1 MKKFKTAI
9 FYFTFIALILKVIA
23 LRVFSM
29 LDFEYAFLLISAVI
43 AILCFL
49 IYKLYYKRTEESD
62 PFFSSLKLFIIS
74 WIISFETIILV
85 LGLIQ
90 Y

>member
-9 FYFTFIALILKVIA
+9 FYFTFIALTLNIIA

-43 AILCFL
+43 AILYFL
-49 IYKLYYKRTEESD
+49 IYKLYYKHTEESD
-62 PFFSSLKLFIIS
+62 PLLNSLGLLIIA
-74 WIISFETIILV
+74 WIISFMTILLV
-85 LGLIQ
+85 LCLFD
-90 Y
+90 

>member
-9 FYFTFIALILKVIA
+9 FYFTFIALTLNIIA

-43 AILCFL
+43 AILWFL

-62 PFFSSLKLFIIS
+62 PLLNSLGLLIIA
-74 WIISFETIILV
+74 WIISFMTILLV
-85 LGLIQ
+85 LCLFD
-90 Y
+90 

>member
-9 FYFTFIALILKVIA
+9 FYFTFIALTLNIIA

-43 AILCFL
+43 AILYFL

-62 PFFSSLKLFIIS
+62 PLLNSLGLLIIA
-74 WIISFETIILV
+74 WIISFMTILLV
-85 LGLIQ
+85 LCLFD
-90 Y
+90 

>member
-9 FYFTFIALILKVIA
+9 FYFTLIALTLNLIA

-43 AILCFL
+43 AILYFL

-62 PFFSSLKLFIIS
+62 PLLNSLGLLIIA
-74 WIISFETIILV
+74 WIISFMTILLV
-85 LGLIQ
+85 LCLFD
-90 Y
+90 

>member
-43 AILCFL
+43 AILWFL

-62 PFFSSLKLFIIS
+62 PLLNSLGLLIIA
-74 WIISFETIILV
+74 WIISFMTILLV
-85 LGLIQ
+85 LCLFD
-90 Y
+90 

>member
-1 MKKFKTAI
+1 MKKFKTALL
-9 FYFTFIALILKVIA
+9 YFTLIALTLNLIA
-23 LRVFSM
+23 LHVYSI

-43 AILCFL
+43 AILYFL

-62 PFFSSLKLFIIS
+62 PLLNSLGLLIIA
-74 WIISFETIILV
+74 WIISFVTIILV

>member
-1 MKKFKTAI
+1 MKKFKTAL
-9 FYFTFIALILKVIA
+9 FYFTLIAICLNLIA

-43 AILCFL
+43 AILYFL

-62 PFFSSLKLFIIS
+62 PLLNSLGLLIIA
-74 WIISFETIILV
+74 WIISFMTILLV
-85 LGLIQ
+85 LCLFD
-90 Y
+90 

>member
-1 MKKFKTAI
+1 MKKFKTAL
-9 FYFTFIALILKVIA
+9 FYFTFIALTLNIIA

-43 AILCFL
+43 AILYFL

-62 PFFSSLKLFIIS
+62 PLLNSLGLLIIA
-74 WIISFETIILV
+74 WIISFMTILLV
-85 LGLIQ
+85 LCLFD
-90 Y
+90 

>member
-1 MKKFKTAI
+1 LTLNI
-9 FYFTFIALILKVIA
+9 IA

-43 AILCFL
+43 AILWFL

-62 PFFSSLKLFIIS
+62 PLLNSLGLLIIA
-74 WIISFETIILV
+74 WKISFMTILLV
-85 LGLIQ
+85 LCLFD
-90 Y
+90 